1 MLEGET
7 DGALVRRIAAAGP
20 TARAEEAELCRRFVP
35 RARLFGLRHLRD
47 DDRARDL
54 AQTVM
59 LAVLQAVREGRIAEP
74 DRIDRFVLGACRNQV
89 LRAMETDARIEFTA
103 DPGMEVAVDTMA
115 EEQIDTGALVRCLD
129 ALEVRRRTVVYLSFS
144 EGRSAAEIATTIGTT
159 PGNVRVLRHRAVEQ
173 LRECLGAG
181 GEERR

>member
-7 DGALVRRIAAAGP
+7 DGTLVRRIAAAGQG
-20 TARAEEAELCRRFVP
+20 ARAEEAELCRRFAP

-59 LAVLQAVREGRIAEP
+59 LALLQAVREGRIAEP

-89 LRAMETDARIEFTA
+89 LRAKETGARIDIVA
-103 DPGMEVAVDTMA
+103 DPGRDIAAAAVA
-115 EEQIDTGALVRCLD
+115 EEQIDAGALVRCLD
-129 ALEVRRRTVVYLSFS
+129 ALEVRRRTVVYLSFT
-144 EGRSAAEIATTIGTT
+144 EGRSAAEIAVAIGTT
-159 PGNVRVLRHRAVEQ
+159 PGNVRVLRHRAVEE
-173 LRECLGAG
+173 LRRCLEAG
-181 GEERR
+181 GEGRR